1 MLDNQFVTLFDQ
13 LDLARE
19 QGRLAPGEFADFNEA
34 LRQKLLETATG
45 DGDDPTQ
52 GFTESLQT
60 ALGAVKVDPFAETS
74 QKRTMKASEET
85 AKATQEIAKNTKGL
99 GSILT

>member
-1 MLDNQFVTLFDQ
+1 MQ
-13 LDLARE
+13 
-19 QGRLAPGEFADFNEA
+19 
-34 LRQKLLETATG
+34 
-45 DGDDPTQ
+45 
-52 GFTESLQT
+52 SLQT

>member
-1 MLDNQFVTLFDQ
+1 VVDQFVRLFEQ
-13 LDLARE
+13 LDLARQE
-19 QGRLAPGEFADFNEA
+19 GRLAPGEFEQFNEA
-34 LRQKLLETATG
+34 IKRDLLATATG
-45 DGDDPTQ
+45 DLEDPTK
-52 GFTESLQT
+52 GFTDSLQT